1 MDAKTHTHAHAHI
14 FCDPL
19 VAQSTVSC
27 PSSFLSLFLCLFPF
41 FLSLSRSHLCHL
53 YTLSFLF
60 CPFPPRACFS
70 TFRLAIA
77 LSHTQIFSCSL
88 PFFLFLYFFTYCSLS
103 LFFPLFLSLSL
114 CSLCSF
120 VWHYVSIS
128 ALSLPLCLTFPFSL
142 PPCPFLGY
150 QTIFPAMRL
159 VTPPPF
165 CPLPPSPA
173 SSSCSSCGRA
183 PIREMITLRHSNL
196 AEEGCSSTHT
206 H

>member
-1 MDAKTHTHAHAHI
+1 MSLI
-14 FCDPL
+14 FSFL
-19 VAQSTVSC
+19 RSLSI
-27 PSSFLSLFLCLFPF
+27 SFLSF
-41 FLSLSRSHLCHL
+41 SLSFSPLCHL

-70 TFRLAIA
+70 TFRLSIA
-77 LSHTQIFSCSL
+77 LSDLTHKSFHAHCLFSSSCTSL
-88 PFFLFLYFFTYCSLS
+88 LTALSLS
-103 LFFPLFLSLSL
+103 FPLFLSLSL